1 MSAFLKKII
10 IFNSATLS
18 HSPRGLS
25 MQVEYHFVSDPG
37 PRKDQRPAG
46 NRFANKV
53 TSVALAI
60 QAVRRPD
67 CASSRLF
74 VFVAEEDDRLVTQST
89 ATPEPGF
96 PDLHPRSSRSLVRP

>member
-1 MSAFLKKII
+1 MDSWLGKMGVRLKNLII
-10 IFNSATLS
+10 INSATLS

-37 PRKDQRPAG
+37 PRNDQRPGG

-60 QAVRRPD
+60 QALRRPH
-67 CASSRLF
+67 CTSSRLF
-74 VFVAEEDDRLVTQST
+74 ALVAEEDDRLVTRSDSD
-89 ATPEPGF
+89 PGARF
-96 PDLHPRSSRSLVRP
+96 P